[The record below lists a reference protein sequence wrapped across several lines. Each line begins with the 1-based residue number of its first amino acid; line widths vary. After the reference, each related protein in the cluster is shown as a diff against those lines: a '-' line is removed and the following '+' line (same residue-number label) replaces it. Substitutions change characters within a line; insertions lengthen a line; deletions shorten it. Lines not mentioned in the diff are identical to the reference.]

1 MSRINSLAFW
11 IRRLALSCVVAG
23 VALGALA
30 PQPAVARDK
39 EAKKVFVETWTDP
52 EAQPLQLKG
61 STVVAAVMIQDPKAR
76 QKAEDALAREITRL
90 GGKGIAMYKISADT
104 AISEEGQSK
113 TRAAV
118 EKVGAK
124 GLVVM
129 RPVDIQHKA
138 RQTDT
143 ISNDSV
149 YGGYWDGYY
158 GYGWADPWIMKNPDV
173 QTDLVITVETFVF
186 SLPQNKLVWSG
197 TSETTNPKNAEKLV
211 LQLAQDSARELQ
223 RLGLI
228 AN

>member
-186 SLPQNKLVWSG
+186 SLPQNKLVWTG

-211 LQLAQDSARELQ
+211 HKIATDGVRELQ
-223 RLGLI
+223 ALGLLKK
-228 AN
+228 

>member
-1 MSRINSLAFW
+1 MSRIDPQTPW
-11 IRRLALSCVVAG
+11 TRRLALSCMVASL
-23 VALGALA
+23 ALSALV
-30 PQPAVARDK
+30 PQPSFARDK
-39 EAKKVFVETWTDP
+39 EPKKVFVETWTDP
-52 EAQPLQLKG
+52 DAQPLQLKG

-90 GGKGIAMYKISADT
+90 GGKGIPMYKISADT
-104 AISEEGQSK
+104 ATTEEGQSK

-138 RQTDT
+138 RQTDAM
-143 ISNDSV
+143 SNDSV

-211 LQLAQDSARELQ
+211 HKLATDGVRELQ
-223 RLGLI
+223 SLGLLKK
-228 AN
+228 